1 MTTIVELASQAYK
14 ALEIETR
21 IDSKEFY
28 KLKDSAP
35 DWMTDLLRAAHG
47 GMMPN
52 DWRYRFIHSALANIA
67 DADDESSRDGLLDC
81 VSEWAD
87 GDLSIYNID
96 LIAWLE
102 SDLTRGDYV
111 NEGMANSGKPDNIW
125 QALRG
130 GQYEEIYETY
140 SLIIDFLAERI
151 AEMKEETA

>member
-52 DWRYRFIHSALANIA
+52 DW
-67 DADDESSRDGLLDC
+67 
-81 VSEWAD
+81 
-87 GDLSIYNID
+87 
-96 LIAWLE
+96 
-102 SDLTRGDYV
+102 
-111 NEGMANSGKPDNIW
+111 
-125 QALRG
+125 
-130 GQYEEIYETY
+130 
-140 SLIIDFLAERI
+140 
-151 AEMKEETA
+151 